1 MQVWKLILA
10 TGWLTVAGCAG
21 TESGARSTE
30 STCPIRQVV
39 ADSAAEIQP
48 LELGQTIPNVK
59 LRQPDGISV
68 QTHDVVALKPTVL
81 VIYRGGWCPY
91 CTRHLRDLAEIE
103 SQLRESGY
111 QIVAVSPDRPEE
123 LAKSIVNEKLT
134 YTLLSD
140 SDIALAK
147 AMGLAFH
154 IDDPMYTRLKGM
166 GMDLERASGRDHHVL
181 PVPAVYLLD
190 KTGTIH
196 FAYWNPDYKTRL
208 SGDALLAAAR
218 RLAATSVR

>member
-1 MQVWKLILA
+1 MRAWIPVIMA
-10 TGWLTVAGCAG
+10 GWMITTGCAAP
-21 TESGARSTE
+21 ESDTGD
-30 STCPIRQVV
+30 PIETGVVRPVV
-39 ADSAAEIQP
+39 AERAVEVQP
-48 LELGQTIPNVK
+48 MNIGETIPNIA
-59 LRQPDGISV
+59 LRRPGGMAV
-68 QTHDVVALKPTVL
+68 QTRDVVARRPTVL

-91 CTRHLRDLAEIE
+91 CTRHLQELAEVE
-103 SQLRESGY
+103 PKLRELGY

-123 LAKSIVNEKLT
+123 LAKSIANDKLT

-147 AMGLAFH
+147 AMGLAFRV
-154 IDDPMYTRLKGM
+154 DDPMYNRLKGM
-166 GMDLERASGRDHHVL
+166 GMDLERSSGRDHHVL

-190 KTGTIH
+190 TVGVIH

-208 SGDALLAAAR
+208 SGEELLVAAR